1 MLDSGFGCRELQ
13 MVDKLPP
20 WMDTDTLAWALC
32 TCPTSIENYV
42 AQGKLPPPRKLGG
55 KRLWRWKE
63 VEEYLLSQKSR
74 ITSIADAVRRERE
87 ADETSRH

>member
-1 MLDSGFGCRELQ
+1 MA
-13 MVDKLPP
+13 DKLPP

-42 AQGKLPPPRKLGG
+42 TQGKLPPPRKLGG

-63 VEEYLLSQKSR
+63 VEGYLLKDKPQ
-74 ITSIADAVRRERE
+74 ITTIADAVKRERA
-87 ADETSRH
+87 ADEASRY